1 MVAVAAARLTGSE
14 TVVVAAV
21 VKSTGSEMAVV
32 VAAVKSTGSETVVVA
47 AAVKLTGSETVVEAA
62 AVKSTG
68 SETAGA
74 AGAVRSTGSEIRAS
88 PFSDTWPHGKN
99 WSLIGVHVRASFFTL
114 PHRCPIRFLALESLR
129 LSNGDLRDFNCFS
142 IASIIIP
149 PAVLWGSSIVSF
161 FCKLYPTCFRF
172 KMNLFETMAHTW
184 SRCLFFTFFA
194 PRPLS
199 ATAGYCFAFILEC
212 SVHRVPM
219 CFSLPGVVLGHDTSL
234 SLPVLRRDTMS
245 RGSRPLCRQARDTLL
260 LLRLVLA
267 LILCI

>member
-1 MVAVAAARLTGSE
+1 MVAVAAVRLTGSE

-32 VAAVKSTGSETVVVA
+32 VAAVKSTGSET
-47 AAVKLTGSETVVEAA
+47 
-62 AVKSTG
+62 
-68 SETAGA
+68 AGA

-88 PFSDTWPHGKN
+88 PFSDTKPHGKN

-172 KMNLFETMAHTW
+172 RMNLFETTVWLILGRAAF
-184 SRCLFFTFFA
+184 SLLSSPPALF
-194 PRPLS
+194 PLLQ
-199 ATAGYCFAFILEC
+199 ATA
-212 SVHRVPM
+212 
-219 CFSLPGVVLGHDTSL
+219 
-234 SLPVLRRDTMS
+234 
-245 RGSRPLCRQARDTLL
+245 LL
-260 LLRLVLA
+260 LYWNAVCTESQCAFPSRESSWDTTHRCRS
-267 LILCI
+267 LCFDVTRCHVARAPSAVKHATPSFFCASSWPLFCAYRT